1 MGIGYEYGS
10 ITTFE
15 SCRMCQ
21 EWNCEPSEACCQG
34 RAERERSDP
43 EWSGVT
49 PEWKGFDNKSGGT
62 TLASARAL
70 CLDRLSCVWLRISG
84 GLNCCQESRRGVV

>member
-1 MGIGYEYGS
+1 MIELNTARKTIY
-10 ITTFE
+10 
-15 SCRMCQ
+15 
-21 EWNCEPSEACCQG
+21 CQG
-34 RAERERSDP
+34 RAEWERSDP

-70 CLDRLSCVWLRISG
+70 CLDRLSHVWLRISG
-84 GLNCCQESRRGVV
+84 GLNCYQESRRGVV